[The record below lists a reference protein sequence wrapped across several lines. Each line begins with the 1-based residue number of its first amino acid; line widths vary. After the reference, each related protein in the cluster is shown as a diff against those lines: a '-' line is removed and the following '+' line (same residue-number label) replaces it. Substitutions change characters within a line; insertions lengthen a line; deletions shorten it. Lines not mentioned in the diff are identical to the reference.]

1 MDYTSQRQ
9 IGVEM
14 YDPSTDPNMAWICA
28 ISAAYCLP
36 YERPVYETVQHAGS
50 STVEEGRR
58 ASSNLELHA
67 IRIGLNFRF

>member
-1 MDYTSQRQ
+1 
-9 IGVEM
+9 
-14 YDPSTDPNMAWICA
+14 MAWLCA

-50 STVEEGRR
+50 STIEEGRR
-58 ASSNLELHA
+58 ASSDLELHA